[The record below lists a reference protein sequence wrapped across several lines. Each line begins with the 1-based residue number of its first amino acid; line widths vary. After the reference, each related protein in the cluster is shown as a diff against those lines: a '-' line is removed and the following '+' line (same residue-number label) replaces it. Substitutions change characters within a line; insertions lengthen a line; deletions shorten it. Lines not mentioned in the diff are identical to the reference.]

1 MKIKEFMMH
10 SLSELL
16 EPGESLMYPV
26 YGVIN
31 QGNQQLFGF
40 LGLTD
45 THLLVAIMSASG
57 KKIVQSNRISLEISS
72 VKIKQ
77 TWIFR
82 QCVLDIKFTNGMSC
96 KFTFSPRVLMIDTQK
111 DNLPLFLNYVS
122 SRAVHQQTTEL
133 KDVSGCKLRWQYFNV
148 YIWTVFSFMPGIA
161 IFMMAAESEKGTL
174 DFWGVLEMVLLS
186 ISIWFALMSPFILLS
201 LLNRFCFGKIVGVIT
216 ETGLVLENDVIPWSD
231 IDAILY
237 CPRVLGR
244 TTAYKMSYTYAKV
257 YTKGTAKAEY
267 ITEVL
272 HFPLYGVKKIKK
284 QHPEITIR
292 FEKMGICVIIGIALI
307 PTALSIVLSLLMW

>member
-82 QCVLDIKFTNGMSC
+82 QYVLDIKFTNGMSC

-174 DFWGVLEMVLLS
+174 DFGGVLEMVLLS
-186 ISIWFALMSPFILLS
+186 ISIWFALMSPFI
-201 LLNRFCFGKIVGVIT
+201 
-216 ETGLVLENDVIPWSD
+216 
-231 IDAILY
+231 
-237 CPRVLGR
+237 
-244 TTAYKMSYTYAKV
+244 
-257 YTKGTAKAEY
+257 
-267 ITEVL
+267 
-272 HFPLYGVKKIKK
+272 
-284 QHPEITIR
+284 
-292 FEKMGICVIIGIALI
+292 
-307 PTALSIVLSLLMW
+307 